1 MTKKLWFQVGVGI
14 LLAILIIKYFMEISF
29 LFAPVVIIIKAI
41 ILPLLLGGVLYYMT
55 EPIQRF
61 LESRKIP
68 RWGSILIIL
77 AGLALVIWTFISII
91 GPPVTAQ
98 VNKLVENAP
107 GLAKDFEN
115 VKDRV
120 SELEIVLPES
130 LQGSLDSAA
139 NSLQTVAVN
148 FGKWVVQFL
157 QSFFQAMFLLV
168 LVPFFFIFMLK
179 DHEKFAPNIYNL
191 FSGERREWVKKTLGD
206 IDNVLRSYIQG
217 QFLIS
222 TILAI
227 LIFIGY
233 KILGL
238 EYTLLLAIFAL
249 FMNLIPFIGPWIAVA
264 PALIIAY
271 LEEPKLVIGV
281 AIVTLVVQ
289 QIESNLITPNI
300 MGKSLDIHPLTVIT
314 IILAAGNIAGFVGI
328 IVAIP
333 TYAVGK
339 VIVRNIYDQRRKIK
353 NCCYEE
359 CVELHILQMKG
370 SNISFICFFMELIIT
385 FPMLHQTVTF
395 FLAGNL
401 LLFNLK
407 GDY

>member
-1 MTKKLWFQVGVGI
+1 LTKKLWFQVGVGI

-29 LFAPVVIIIKAI
+29 IFAPVAIIIRAI

-68 RWGSILIIL
+68 RWGSIIIIL

-91 GPPVTAQ
+91 GPPVANQ
-98 VNKLVENAP
+98 VNKLVDNAP
-107 GLAKDFEN
+107 TIAKDIEDMADM
-115 VKDRV
+115 VMQ
-120 SELEIVLPES
+120 LEYELPEG
-130 LQGSLDSAA
+130 LQGSIDSAVD
-139 NSLQTVAVN
+139 SFQTIAVN
-148 FGKWVVQFL
+148 FGKWIVQFL

-191 FSGERREWVKKTLGD
+191 FSGERREWVKETLSD

-227 LIFIGY
+227 LLFIGY
-233 KILGL
+233 KFIGL
-238 EYTLLLAIFAL
+238 EYSLLLAIFAL
-249 FMNLIPFIGPWIAVA
+249 FMNLIPFIGPWIAVT

-271 LEEPKLVIGV
+271 LDEPKLVIFVG
-281 AIVTLVVQ
+281 IITLVVQ

-314 IILAAGNIAGFVGI
+314 IILAAGNIAGFLGI

-339 VIVRNIYDQRRKIK
+339 VIVRNIYEQRRKIK
-353 NCCYEE
+353 NAATKN
-359 CVELHILQMKG
+359 V
-370 SNISFICFFMELIIT
+370 
-385 FPMLHQTVTF
+385 
-395 FLAGNL
+395 
-401 LLFNLK
+401 
-407 GDY
+407 